1 MKKIIEG
8 KILSF
13 SNNQI
18 EKMRDTLDFSSNIFK
33 SLLNKSSEIIL
44 NKYNE
49 LDSQKG
55 YHDISQKEIETWFDE
70 EVPINGMPAD
80 EVLKIIKEKIYD
92 TATGNLGPNMYAYV
106 MSGGNQISV
115 IADKLSSA
123 INQNVTKWHLAP
135 ALTEI
140 DKRVIQWASEITRF
154 GDKVGGF
161 IGSSGSSANLDGL
174 TVARNIFFEKQ
185 NIRTNGLFELKPFRV
200 YCSEETHSSIDK
212 SVQLLGIGSKNLK
225 KIKINEDFTIN
236 TNALKKQIRTDIYDG
251 FIPFC
256 IIGNAGTVNT
266 GAIDNLEKLSEISK
280 ENKMW
285 FHVDGCY
292 GGLASSLESKR
303 NLYKGINL
311 ADSLALDFHKW
322 LYQPFEVGCLLV
334 KNWRI
339 MERSYFQKASYL
351 DKSLENENGRLDL
364 NEHHFLLSRN
374 AKSLKVW
381 MSLKVYGLKRLKEM
395 IQKDIDLTEFLK
407 NEIKKSKDFEL
418 VSDSP
423 LAICCFRFNGGLK
436 NEDKILKLNEKLIPA
451 LERDGR
457 VFITGTKLK
466 GKLVLRAC
474 LNNHRKNIES
484 TKYLIKTIR
493 EVGLSIL
500 K

>member
-1 MKKIIEG
+1 MKKIIVG

-174 TVARNIFFEKQ
+174 TVARNIF
-185 NIRTNGLFELKPFRV
+185 
-200 YCSEETHSSIDK
+200 
-212 SVQLLGIGSKNLK
+212 
-225 KIKINEDFTIN
+225 
-236 TNALKKQIRTDIYDG
+236 
-251 FIPFC
+251 
-256 IIGNAGTVNT
+256 
-266 GAIDNLEKLSEISK
+266 
-280 ENKMW
+280 
-285 FHVDGCY
+285 
-292 GGLASSLESKR
+292 
-303 NLYKGINL
+303 
-311 ADSLALDFHKW
+311 
-322 LYQPFEVGCLLV
+322 
-334 KNWRI
+334 
-339 MERSYFQKASYL
+339 
-351 DKSLENENGRLDL
+351 
-364 NEHHFLLSRN
+364 
-374 AKSLKVW
+374 
-381 MSLKVYGLKRLKEM
+381 
-395 IQKDIDLTEFLK
+395 
-407 NEIKKSKDFEL
+407 
-418 VSDSP
+418 
-423 LAICCFRFNGGLK
+423 
-436 NEDKILKLNEKLIPA
+436 
-451 LERDGR
+451 
-457 VFITGTKLK
+457 
-466 GKLVLRAC
+466 
-474 LNNHRKNIES
+474 
-484 TKYLIKTIR
+484 
-493 EVGLSIL
+493 
-500 K
+500 

>member
-1 MKKIIEG
+1 
-8 KILSF
+8 
-13 SNNQI
+13 
-18 EKMRDTLDFSSNIFK
+18 MRNSLDFDNNIFK
-33 SLLNKSSEIIL
+33 SLLDKSTDLII
-44 NKYNE
+44 KEYGA
-49 LDSQKG
+49 LDNQIG
-55 YHDISQKEIETWFDE
+55 YHDISQKEVESWFNE
-70 EVPINGMPAD
+70 KVPTNGMPAD
-80 EVLKIIKEKIYD
+80 EVLKIVKEKIYD

-106 MSGGNQISV
+106 MSGGNQISI

-135 ALTEI
+135 AITEI
-140 DKRVIQWASEITRF
+140 DKRVIEWASEIIGF

-185 NIRTNGLFELKPFRV
+185 NIRANGLFGFKPFRV
-200 YCSEETHSSIDK
+200 YCSDETHSSIDK
-212 SVQLLGIGSKNLK
+212 SIQLLGIGTNNLK
-225 KIKINEDFTIN
+225 KIKTNEDFTIN
-236 TNALKKQIRTDIYDG
+236 ITALKKQIVVDISNG
-251 FIPFC
+251 FLPFC

-266 GAIDNLEKLSEISK
+266 GAIDDLEKLSKIAK

-285 FHVDGCY
+285 FHIDGCY
-292 GGLASSLESKR
+292 GGLASSLDSKK
-303 NLYKGINL
+303 NLYKGIDL

-334 KNWRI
+334 KNWDI

-351 DKSLENENGRLDL
+351 DKSLEKENNRLDL

-381 MSLKVYGLKRLKEM
+381 MTLKVYGLKRLKEM

-407 NEIKKSKDFEL
+407 NEIEKSKDFEL

-423 LAICCFRFNGGLK
+423 LAICCFRFNGGLN
-436 NEDKILKLNEKLIPA
+436 NEDEILKLNKKLIPA
-451 LERDGR
+451 LESDGR
-457 VFITGTKLK
+457 IFITGTKLK

-484 TKYLIKTIR
+484 TKYLIQTIR
-493 EVGLSIL
+493 EVGLSL
-500 K
+500 LN

>member
-1 MKKIIEG
+1 
-8 KILSF
+8 
-13 SNNQI
+13 
-18 EKMRDTLDFSSNIFK
+18 MRNSLDFDNNIFK
-33 SLLNKSSEIIL
+33 SLLDKSTDLII
-44 NKYNE
+44 KEYGA
-49 LDSQKG
+49 LDNQIG
-55 YHDISQKEIETWFDE
+55 YHDISQKEVESWFNE
-70 EVPINGMPAD
+70 KVPKNGMSAD
-80 EVLKIIKEKIYD
+80 EVLKIVKEKIYD

-106 MSGGNQISV
+106 MSGGNQISI

-135 ALTEI
+135 AITEI
-140 DKRVIQWASEITRF
+140 DKRVIQWASEIIGF

-185 NIRTNGLFELKPFRV
+185 NIRANGLFGFKPFIV
-200 YCSEETHSSIDK
+200 YCSDETHSSIDK
-212 SVQLLGIGSKNLK
+212 SIQLLGIGTNNLK
-225 KIKINEDFTIN
+225 KIKTNEDFTIN
-236 TNALKKQIRTDIYDG
+236 ITALKKQIVVDISNG
-251 FIPFC
+251 FLPFC

-266 GAIDNLEKLSEISK
+266 GAIDDLEKLSKIAK

-285 FHVDGCY
+285 FHIDGCY
-292 GGLASSLESKR
+292 GGLASSLDSKK
-303 NLYKGINL
+303 NLYKGIDL

-334 KNWRI
+334 KNWDI

-351 DKSLENENGRLDL
+351 DKSLEKENNRLDL

-381 MSLKVYGLKRLKEM
+381 MTLKVYGLKRLKEM

-407 NEIKKSKDFEL
+407 NEIEKSKDFEL

-423 LAICCFRFNGGLK
+423 LAICCFRFNGGLN
-436 NEDKILKLNEKLIPA
+436 NEDEILKLNKKLITA
-451 LERDGR
+451 LESDGR
-457 VFITGTKLK
+457 IFITGTKLK

-484 TKYLIKTIR
+484 TKYLIETIR
-493 EVGLSIL
+493 EVGLSLL

>member
-18 EKMRDTLDFSSNIFK
+18 EKMRDTLDFSNNIFK

-140 DKRVIQWASEITRF
+140 DKRVIQWASEIIGF

-185 NIRTNGLFELKPFRV
+185 NI
-200 YCSEETHSSIDK
+200 
-212 SVQLLGIGSKNLK
+212 
-225 KIKINEDFTIN
+225 
-236 TNALKKQIRTDIYDG
+236 
-251 FIPFC
+251 
-256 IIGNAGTVNT
+256 
-266 GAIDNLEKLSEISK
+266 
-280 ENKMW
+280 W
-285 FHVDGCY
+285 
-292 GGLASSLESKR
+292 
-303 NLYKGINL
+303 
-311 ADSLALDFHKW
+311 
-322 LYQPFEVGCLLV
+322 
-334 KNWRI
+334 
-339 MERSYFQKASYL
+339 
-351 DKSLENENGRLDL
+351 
-364 NEHHFLLSRN
+364 
-374 AKSLKVW
+374 
-381 MSLKVYGLKRLKEM
+381 
-395 IQKDIDLTEFLK
+395 
-407 NEIKKSKDFEL
+407 
-418 VSDSP
+418 
-423 LAICCFRFNGGLK
+423 
-436 NEDKILKLNEKLIPA
+436 
-451 LERDGR
+451 
-457 VFITGTKLK
+457 
-466 GKLVLRAC
+466 
-474 LNNHRKNIES
+474 
-484 TKYLIKTIR
+484 
-493 EVGLSIL
+493 
-500 K
+500 

>member
-1 MKKIIEG
+1 
-8 KILSF
+8 
-13 SNNQI
+13 
-18 EKMRDTLDFSSNIFK
+18 MRHTLDFNNDIFK
-33 SLLNKSSEIIL
+33 SLLKKSSEIIL

-55 YHDISQKEIETWFDE
+55 YHDISQKEIKSWFDE
-70 EVPINGMPAD
+70 KVPTNGMSTD
-80 EVLKIIKEKIYD
+80 EVLKIVKEKIYD

-135 ALTEI
+135 AITEI
-140 DKRVIQWASEITRF
+140 DKRVIQWASEIIGF

-185 NIRTNGLFELKPFRV
+185 NIRANGLFGFKPFIV
-200 YCSEETHSSIDK
+200 YCSDETHSSIDK
-212 SVQLLGIGSKNLK
+212 SIQLLGIGTNNLK
-225 KIKINEDFTIN
+225 KIKTNEDFTIN
-236 TNALKKQIRTDIYDG
+236 ITALKKQIIVDISNG
-251 FIPFC
+251 FLPFC
-256 IIGNAGTVNT
+256 IVGNAGTVNT
-266 GAIDNLEKLSEISK
+266 GAIDDLEKLSKIAK

-285 FHVDGCY
+285 FHIDGCY
-292 GGLASSLESKR
+292 GGLASSLDSKK
-303 NLYKGINL
+303 NLYKGIDL

-334 KNWRI
+334 KNWDL
-339 MERSYFQKASYL
+339 MQRSYFQKASYL
-351 DKSLENENGRLDL
+351 DKSFEKENSRLDL

-381 MSLKVYGLKRLKEM
+381 MTLKVYGLKRLKEM

-407 NEIKKSKDFEL
+407 NEIEKSKDFEL

-423 LAICCFRFNGGLK
+423 LAICCFRFNGGLN
-436 NEDKILKLNEKLIPA
+436 NEDEILKLNKKLIPA
-451 LERDGR
+451 LESDGR
-457 VFITGTKLK
+457 IFITGTKLK

-474 LNNHRKNIES
+474 LNNHRKNIKS
-484 TKYLIKTIR
+484 TKYLIETIR
-493 EVGLSIL
+493 EVGLSL
-500 K
+500 LN

>member
-1 MKKIIEG
+1 
-8 KILSF
+8 
-13 SNNQI
+13 
-18 EKMRDTLDFSSNIFK
+18 MRNTLDFSNDIFK
-33 SLLNKSSEIIL
+33 SLLDKSTDLIIK
-44 NKYNE
+44 KYSDLHN
-49 LDSQKG
+49 QTG
-55 YHDISQKEIETWFDE
+55 YHDISQKEVESWFDE
-70 EVPINGMPAD
+70 KVPIKGMTAD
-80 EVLKIIKEKIYD
+80 DVLEIVKEKIYD

-135 ALTEI
+135 AITEI
-140 DKRVIQWASEITRF
+140 DKRVIQWAAEITGF
-154 GDKVGGF
+154 GNKVGGF

-185 NIRTNGLFELKPFRV
+185 NVRKHGLFGYKPFRV

-212 SVQLLGIGSKNLK
+212 SVQLLGIGTNNLK

-236 TNALKKQIRTDIYDG
+236 INALKKQIANDVSNGYL
-251 FIPFC
+251 PFC

-266 GAIDNLEKLSEISK
+266 GAIDNLEKLSRVAN

-292 GGLASSLESKR
+292 GGLASSLDSKR

-334 KNWRI
+334 KNWGV
-339 MERSYFQKASYL
+339 MERSYYQKASYL
-351 DKSLENENGRLDL
+351 DKSLSNENGRLEL

-381 MSLKVYGLKRLKEM
+381 MTLKVYGLKRLKDM
-395 IQKDIDLTEFLK
+395 IQKDIDLTEYLK
-407 NEIKKSKDFEL
+407 NEIKKSSDFEL
-418 VSDSP
+418 IADSP
-423 LAICCFRFNGGLK
+423 LAICCFRYIGGFDD
-436 NEDKILKLNEKLIPA
+436 ESKIIKLNEKLISA
-451 LERDGR
+451 LESDGR
-457 VFITGTKLK
+457 IFITGTKLR

-474 LNNHRKNIES
+474 LNNHRKNITS
-484 TKYLIKTIR
+484 TKYLISTIR
-493 EVGLSIL
+493 EVGKKLFD
-500 K
+500 

>member
-1 MKKIIEG
+1 
-8 KILSF
+8 
-13 SNNQI
+13 
-18 EKMRDTLDFSSNIFK
+18 MRNSLDFDNNVFK
-33 SLLNKSSEIIL
+33 SLLDKSTDLII
-44 NKYNE
+44 KEYGA
-49 LDSQKG
+49 LDNQIG
-55 YHDISQKEIETWFDE
+55 YHDISQKEVESWFNE
-70 EVPINGMPAD
+70 KVPINGMSAD
-80 EVLKIIKEKIYD
+80 EVLKIVKEKIYD

-106 MSGGNQISV
+106 MSGGNQISI

-135 ALTEI
+135 AITEI
-140 DKRVIQWASEITRF
+140 DKRVIQWASEIIGF

-185 NIRTNGLFELKPFRV
+185 NIRADGLFGFKPFRV

-212 SVQLLGIGSKNLK
+212 SIQLLGIGTNNLK
-225 KIKINEDFTIN
+225 KIKTNEDFTIN
-236 TNALKKQIRTDIYDG
+236 ISALKKQIVLDISSG
-251 FIPFC
+251 FLPFC
-256 IIGNAGTVNT
+256 IVGNAGTVNT
-266 GAIDNLEKLSEISK
+266 GAIDDLEKLSEIAK

-292 GGLASSLESKR
+292 GGLASSLDSKK
-303 NLYKGINL
+303 NLYKGIDL

-334 KNWRI
+334 RNWDL
-339 MERSYFQKASYL
+339 MQRSYFQKASYL
-351 DKSLENENGRLDL
+351 DKSFEKENSRLDL

-381 MSLKVYGLKRLKEM
+381 MTLKVYGLKRLKEM

-407 NEIKKSKDFEL
+407 NEIKKSEDFEL

-423 LAICCFRFNGGLK
+423 LAICCFRFNGGLN
-436 NEDKILKLNEKLIPA
+436 NEDEILKLNEKLIPA
-451 LERDGR
+451 LESDGR
-457 VFITGTKLK
+457 IFITGTKLK

-474 LNNHRKNIES
+474 LNNHRKNIKS
-484 TKYLIKTIR
+484 TKYLIETIR
-493 EVGLSIL
+493 EVGLSLL